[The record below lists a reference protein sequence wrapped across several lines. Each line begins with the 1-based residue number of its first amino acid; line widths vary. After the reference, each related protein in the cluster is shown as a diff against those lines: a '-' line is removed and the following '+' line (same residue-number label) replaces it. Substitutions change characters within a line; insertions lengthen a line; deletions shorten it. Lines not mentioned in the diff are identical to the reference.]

1 MSNVRPPMK
10 PGVRV
15 PYWLTVAAV
24 LVCGAVLLTEAGGH
38 VVMAAR
44 GRGQSTPVFDW
55 KGGVGGIDRS
65 GDPSHAYAMS
75 EYNADRG
82 RRVDLTV
89 GDRLTLQL
97 ELLEWDYI
105 EDGPLATVWQHAPE
119 ICNVAAGFKFLG
131 REAPRVWD
139 AGQRVEFDSTAFSS
153 PGGQTVYMFKTAWMA
168 GLGNIIF
175 QASELSRIDRL
186 LMALRHRA
194 GAARVLQAAVTGASS
209 SDEAWEV
216 FEREVLRECKW
227 RE

>member
-105 EDGPLATVWQHAPE
+105 EDGPLATVRQHAPE

-153 PGGQTVYMFKTAWMA
+153 PGGQTVHVFKAAWMA
-168 GLGNIIF
+168 GVGNLPLAKPGENRLARLV
-175 QASELSRIDRL
+175 ASF
-186 LMALRHRA
+186 HKRA
-194 GAARVLQAAVTGASS
+194 GAARVLQAAVVGAQS